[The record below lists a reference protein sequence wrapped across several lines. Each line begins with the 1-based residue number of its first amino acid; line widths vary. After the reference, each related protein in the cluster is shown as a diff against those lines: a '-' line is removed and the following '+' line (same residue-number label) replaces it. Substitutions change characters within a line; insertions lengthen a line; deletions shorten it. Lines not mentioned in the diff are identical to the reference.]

1 MDKSTTEEEGFGN
14 YSGGYYS
21 VEIGESF
28 NRGRYV
34 VQSKLGWGTFSTVW
48 LAWDTQLNRYVA
60 LKITK
65 GTARFREYANRE
77 IRFLKA
83 IAKGDPE
90 DNECVVKLLDNF
102 IHSGPNGHHVCLVL
116 ELLGDDLRT
125 LLKHYNG
132 KGIPLHMVKE
142 ICFHVLRG
150 LDYLHRRL
158 SIIHTDLKPE
168 NILLLST
175 IDPKKYP
182 KKIGIPLKKDKSAI
196 AASSS
201 SVSSICM
208 TGNQQTRLKEKGILV
223 DQDCGKAANDEDEK
237 LGVEAQGVKK
247 KTWGNFKSLYDA
259 LDGKPLQRKR
269 ATVSPSEKR
278 KLLESLDLKCK
289 IADLGNACEITKQ
302 YTSHIQTL
310 NYRCPETLLHSPYS
324 TPADIWSVA
333 CIAFELATG
342 AFLFNPQGKNSED
355 IVVDH
360 LGLMME
366 LLGVIPKEIA
376 LGGKLYAK
384 FFDENG
390 NLKGYRRLQC
400 RPLINVLQESFGF
413 SAKDADD
420 FNDFLLLLLD
430 FEPKDRP
437 TAMQAIL
444 HPWLTGGPPLL
455 QPSSSQENEE
465 IIPQDNTTV

>member
-289 IADLGNACEITKQ
+289 IADLG
-302 YTSHIQTL
+302 
-310 NYRCPETLLHSPYS
+310 
-324 TPADIWSVA
+324 
-333 CIAFELATG
+333 